1 MCFAA
6 IYFFCDPDY
15 VIAVDGKFDAW
26 NLAVQ
31 TFLTIGYG
39 VLTPD
44 DSWWAVLWG
53 VCATLLAVFDVAI
66 ITGVPY
72 IKFSKPRCKILFS
85 TVVTVHMHEGVPT
98 LTIRIANLHKTPIF
112 NLSCTMYSV
121 SMGKTTE
128 GISHIKPVQ
137 LHLQTENILVFQ
149 DNFILQHRLDASSPL
164 YQVWKQ
170 AGAETAEIL
179 ETGEEGTEPLNL
191 SIHVTVQGNDALLQD
206 TVHARHIYHIND
218 FRFDCHFDDMVIP
231 ESEHYGWEKDG
242 EKLMKTRWSRSAS
255 VSSVLDGQ
263 NGNQS
268 EWETNHKGIGM
279 PPRMV
284 LACGRMDDTKV
295 SVKHVNDLVIRKV
308 ADAMALHHLGEE
320 TYHGMLKADKKRVRD
335 SKLRSGNSRD
345 LSSLRA
351 SGGGSGGGGSGGSG
365 SGHGGKSKETQE
377 NAEDAGVMH
386 VMEVPHQ
393 HGKSGKRSSV
403 SSSLPG
409 SMTNSGHKRT
419 SVFQFMSHHDPKHS
433 ECLDVLGRSVLSL
446 LSFFTHTIHSTT
458 DAHSLLVLFFF
469 FFFFFFFCL
478 FSLSFVI
485 VSHHRSSFTFHF
497 FFSRSSS

>member
-15 VIAVDGKFDAW
+15 LQAVDGKFDAW

-231 ESEHYGWEKDG
+231 ESEHYGWEDD

-255 VSSVLDGQ
+255 MSSVLDGQ

-320 TYHGMLKADKKRVRD
+320 TYHGMLKADKERVRD
-335 SKLRSGNSRD
+335 SKLRSGNSQD
-345 LSSLRA
+345 LSNLRA
-351 SGGGSGGGGSGGSG
+351 SGGGSGSG
-365 SGHGGKSKETQE
+365 SG
-377 NAEDAGVMH
+377 DVH
-386 VMEVPHQ
+386 VW
-393 HGKSGKRSSV
+393 
-403 SSSLPG
+403 
-409 SMTNSGHKRT
+409 
-419 SVFQFMSHHDPKHS
+419 
-433 ECLDVLGRSVLSL
+433 L
-446 LSFFTHTIHSTT
+446 LICFLRFLFLLLLFLLLLF
-458 DAHSLLVLFFF
+458 LLVFFSFFF
-469 FFFFFFFCL
+469 FFNGFLFVRRFVMFAFFFFIVKLLEIFDGSFMSM
-478 FSLSFVI
+478 FSCSCPPLSCFVPI
-485 VSHHRSSFTFHF
+485 FLNALSVVEHASKIELGKCVSLPS
-497 FFSRSSS
+497 